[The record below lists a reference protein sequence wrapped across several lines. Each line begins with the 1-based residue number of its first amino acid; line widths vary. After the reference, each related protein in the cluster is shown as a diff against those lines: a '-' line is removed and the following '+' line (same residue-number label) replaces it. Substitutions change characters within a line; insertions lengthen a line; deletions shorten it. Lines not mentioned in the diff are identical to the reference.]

1 MGEPPKFNGP
11 AQRDINFTALVF
23 MVRKVTA
30 GSTMNLGSLIWWL
43 FLIYMILLPLWP
55 QMQYRNLQAARLK
68 VLARLSR
75 KRNSTVITMIHRQE
89 SIGFFGIPFYKF
101 INIEDSEEVLRAI
114 RMAPKDKPI
123 DLIIHT
129 PGGLVLAATQIAK
142 ALHDHPAETRVIVP
156 HYAMSGGTLIALAA
170 DKIIM
175 DPHAVLGPVDPQLGQ
190 YPGPS
195 IVRAVEK
202 KGVDKVDDQT
212 LILAD
217 VAEKA
222 IAQVRDLVY
231 GLLKDRYG
239 EDKARE
245 LAKAL
250 TEGRWT
256 HDYPITYEHA
266 KELGLHVESGVPEEV
281 YALMELYKQPM
292 KQRGTVEFMPY
303 PSRGEGSE

>member
-1 MGEPPKFNGP
+1 MADATTGF
-11 AQRDINFTALVF
+11 F
-23 MVRKVTA
+23 
-30 GSTMNLGSLIWWL
+30 GSLLWWL
-43 FLIYMILLPLWP
+43 FFMYLLLWP
-55 QMQYRNLQAARLK
+55 QMQYRSLQ
-68 VLARLSR
+68 LARAKILKRLSE
-75 KRNSTVITMIHRQE
+75 KRGSTVITMIHRQE
-89 SIGFFGIPFYKF
+89 SVGLFGIPFYKF
-101 INIEDSEEVLRAI
+101 ISIEDSEEVLRAI
-114 RMAPKDKPI
+114 RAAPKDKPI

-195 IVRAVEK
+195 IVRAVER

-222 IAQVRDLVY
+222 IKQVRDFVY
-231 GLLKDRYG
+231 SILKDRYG
-239 EDKARE
+239 EEKARE
-245 LAKAL
+245 LAQVL

-266 KELGLHVESGVPEEV
+266 KELGLHVETSVPEEV
-281 YALMELYKQPM
+281 YALMELYRQPT

-303 PSRGEGSE
+303 TQKGESS

>member
-1 MGEPPKFNGP
+1 MGEAATGF
-11 AQRDINFTALVF
+11 F
-23 MVRKVTA
+23 
-30 GSTMNLGSLIWWL
+30 GSLLWWL
-43 FLIYMILLPLWP
+43 FFMYILLWP
-55 QMQYRNLQAARLK
+55 QMQYRSLQLARARLLK
-68 VLARLSR
+68 RLSEKR
-75 KRNSTVITMIHRQE
+75 KSTVITMIHRQE
-89 SIGFFGIPFYKF
+89 SIGLFGIPFYKF
-101 INIEDSEEVLRAI
+101 ISVEDSEEVLRAI
-114 RMAPKDKPI
+114 RSAPKDRPI

-170 DKIIM
+170 DRIIM

-195 IVRAVEK
+195 IVRAVER

-222 IAQVRDLVY
+222 IKQVRDFVY
-231 GLLKDRYG
+231 NLLKDRYG
-239 EDKARE
+239 EEKARE
-245 LAKAL
+245 LARVL

-256 HDYPITYEHA
+256 HDYPITYEQA
-266 KELGLHVESGVPEEV
+266 RELGLHVSTDVPEEV
-281 YALMELYKQPM
+281 YALMELYKQPT

-303 PSRGEGSE
+303 TQGGEVGR

>member
-1 MGEPPKFNGP
+1 MGEAATGF
-11 AQRDINFTALVF
+11 F
-23 MVRKVTA
+23 
-30 GSTMNLGSLIWWL
+30 GSLLWWL
-43 FLIYMILLPLWP
+43 FFMYILLWP
-55 QMQYRNLQAARLK
+55 QMQYRSLQ
-68 VLARLSR
+68 LARAKLLKRLSEKR
-75 KRNSTVITMIHRQE
+75 KSTVITMIHRQE
-89 SIGFFGIPFYKF
+89 SIGLFGIPFYKF
-101 INIEDSEEVLRAI
+101 ISVEDSEEVLRAI
-114 RMAPKDKPI
+114 RSAPKDKPI

-195 IVRAVEK
+195 IVRAVER

-222 IAQVRDLVY
+222 INQVRDFVY
-231 GLLKDRYG
+231 NLLKDRYG
-239 EDKARE
+239 DEKARE
-245 LAKAL
+245 LAQVL

-256 HDYPITYEHA
+256 HDYPITYEQA
-266 KELGLHVESGVPEEV
+266 RELGLHVSTDVPEEV
-281 YALMELYKQPM
+281 YALMELYKQPT

-303 PSRGEGSE
+303 TQGGEVGK

>member
-1 MGEPPKFNGP
+1 MSEATSGF
-11 AQRDINFTALVF
+11 F
-23 MVRKVTA
+23 
-30 GSTMNLGSLIWWL
+30 GSLLWWL
-43 FLIYMILLPLWP
+43 FFMYILLWP
-55 QMQYRNLQAARLK
+55 QMQYRSLQIARAKLLK
-68 VLARLSR
+68 RLSE
-75 KRNSTVITMIHRQE
+75 KRGSTVITMIHRQE
-89 SIGFFGIPFYKF
+89 SIGLFGIPFYKF
-101 INIEDSEEVLRAI
+101 ISVEDSEEVLRAI
-114 RMAPKDKPI
+114 RSAPKDKPI

-202 KGVDKVDDQT
+202 KGADKVDDQT

-222 IAQVRDLVY
+222 IKQVRDFVY
-231 GLLKDRYG
+231 SILKDRYG
-239 EDKARE
+239 EEKAKE
-245 LAKAL
+245 LAQIL

-256 HDYPITYEHA
+256 HDYPITYEQA
-266 KELGLHVESGVPEEV
+266 RELGLHVSTDVPEEV

-303 PSRGEGSE
+303 TQRGESSK

>member
-1 MGEPPKFNGP
+1 MGEAATGF
-11 AQRDINFTALVF
+11 F
-23 MVRKVTA
+23 
-30 GSTMNLGSLIWWL
+30 GSLLWWL
-43 FLIYMILLPLWP
+43 FFMYILLWP
-55 QMQYRNLQAARLK
+55 QMQYRSLQLARARLLK
-68 VLARLSR
+68 RLSEKR
-75 KRNSTVITMIHRQE
+75 KSTVITMIHRQE
-89 SIGFFGIPFYKF
+89 SIGLFGIPFYKF
-101 INIEDSEEVLRAI
+101 ISVEDSEEVLRAI
-114 RMAPKDKPI
+114 RSAPKDRPI

-142 ALHDHPAETRVIVP
+142 ALKDHPAETRVIIP

-170 DKIIM
+170 DRIIM

-195 IVRAVEK
+195 IVRAVER

-222 IAQVRDLVY
+222 INQVRDFVY
-231 GLLKDRYG
+231 TLLKDRYG
-239 EDKARE
+239 EEKARE
-245 LAKAL
+245 LARVL

-266 KELGLHVESGVPEEV
+266 RELGLHVSTDVPEEV

-303 PSRGEGSE
+303 TQGGEVGK